1 MDLPSLR
8 IYLDACCLSRLTDDQ
23 NQPRV
28 RAEAEA
34 VEHIMGIVRAGQ
46 ATWVSSTV
54 LSIEVGR
61 NPDPERR
68 REAEALLFFAN
79 EVVVPNQEVA
89 DRAREIKKRGFGTF
103 DALHLASAERAGVE
117 VFLTTDDVL
126 LRRASRNVVCL
137 HLRVEN
143 PVLWYQE
150 VRP

>member
-1 MDLPSLR
+1 M
-8 IYLDACCLSRLTDDQ
+8 I
-23 NQPRV
+23 
-28 RAEAEA
+28 
-34 VEHIMGIVRAGQ
+34 RAGQ

-54 LSIEVGR
+54 LSIEVSR
-61 NPDPERR
+61 NPDLERR
-68 REAEALLFFAN
+68 RDAEALLFFTS

-89 DRAREIKKRGFGTF
+89 DRAREIEKQGFSTF
-103 DALHLASAERAGVE
+103 DALHLASAEWAGAE

-126 LRRASRNVVCL
+126 LRRAERNVAGL

>member
-1 MDLPSLR
+1 MQGTSLR
-8 IYLDACCLSRLTDDQ
+8 VYPDACCLSRLTDDQ

-34 VEHIMGIVRAGQ
+34 VEHIMGMIRAGQ

-54 LSIEVGR
+54 LSIEVRR

-68 REAEALLFFAN
+68 RNADALLFFAN
-79 EVVVPNQEVA
+79 EVVVPNQIVA
-89 DRAREIKKRGFGTF
+89 DRAREIEKRGFGTF
-103 DALHLASAERAGVE
+103 DPLHLASAEQAGVE

-126 LRRASRNVVCL
+126 LRRAERNAARL
-137 HLRVEN
+137 HPRVEN
-143 PVLWYQE
+143 PALWYQE